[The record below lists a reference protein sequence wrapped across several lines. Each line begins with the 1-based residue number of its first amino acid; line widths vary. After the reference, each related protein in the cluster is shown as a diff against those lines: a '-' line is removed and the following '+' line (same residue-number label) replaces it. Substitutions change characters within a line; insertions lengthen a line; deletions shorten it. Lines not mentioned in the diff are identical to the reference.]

1 MVEMETAPLEGS
13 GERQM
18 VWPTPTTVQNGE
30 VSKFTGNADGL
41 SESVQENT
49 GWLHLAHMAVGMDVG
64 VAAVDFLRTF
74 GSARRAEWFSGEVVR
89 KC

>member
-30 VSKFTGNADGL
+30 VSKFTGHADGL
-41 SESVQENT
+41 
-49 GWLHLAHMAVGMDVG
+49 VGICPRKHG
-64 VAAVDFLRTF
+64 LVASCSKPWKLGTVF
-74 GSARRAEWFSGEVVR
+74 EMWKEP
-89 KC
+89 